1 MGLIVMPNTAQIKV
15 HGTPIELNE
24 VYVRIEYVAHADGL
38 TIDVSFNTY
47 YNRSQYDIG
56 EVILT
61 DMIHNSFSIVIDTT
75 ETQSIDTALTYA
87 ISKFE
92 EWGYSATLEV

>member
-1 MGLIVMPNTAQIKV
+1 MGLTVMPNTAQIKV
-15 HGTPIELNE
+15 HGTPIKLTS

-38 TIDVSFNTY
+38 TIDVNFNTY
-47 YNRSQYDIG
+47 YDRNQYEIN

-61 DMIHNSFSIVIDTT
+61 DMIHNSFSVVIDTT
-75 ETQSIDTALTYA
+75 ETQSIDTALAYA
-87 ISKFE
+87 ITKFT